1 MLSFI
6 IAVFVL
12 VGIDQITKYLA
23 IEHLMNTRGIP
34 IIKDVFELV
43 YVENRG
49 AAFGIMQNRVMF
61 FVIIT
66 FAILGFIIYY
76 YNKIPKEKKYNYI
89 RFCLI
94 LIVSGA
100 IGNLIDRIFLGYV
113 VDFIYFK
120 LIDFPVF
127 NIADIYVTVGAILT
141 FILIIFVYK
150 NDEFFN
156 KYL

>member
-6 IAVFVL
+6 ISVFVL
-12 VGIDQITKYLA
+12 VGIDQITKYWA
-23 IEHLMNTRGIP
+23 IERLMNTSGIP
-34 IIKDVFELV
+34 VIKDVFELV

-49 AAFGIMQNRVMF
+49 AAFGMMQDRVMF
-61 FVIIT
+61 FVIMT
-66 FAILGFIIYY
+66 FAILAFIIYY

-89 RFCLI
+89 RICLI
-94 LIVSGA
+94 LIVAGA

-113 VDFIYFK
+113 VDFLYFK

-127 NIADIYVTVGAILT
+127 NVADMYVTIGAILT

-150 NDEFFN
+150 EDEFFN